1 MTFKI
6 AENCIGCGT
15 CQQACRVGSIPPGGP
30 VAPRPARP
38 EDKPIQKD
46 GKMTDGRVSTTVP
59 GSRSIQRLSNG
70 MRGGI
75 PSLLHGRYNDIPHW
89 HWFTGIEYGILN
101 SILTRRKYP

>member
-38 EDKPIQKD
+38 EDKPE
-46 GKMTDGRVSTTVP
+46 GREDDRWSGQHYST
-59 GSRSIQRLSNG
+59 G
-70 MRGGI
+70 
-75 PSLLHGRYNDIPHW
+75 
-89 HWFTGIEYGILN
+89 FTFY
-101 SILTRRKYP
+101 SAAV